1 MGKKVIFGGIL
12 TVALAGAAFTIVLV
26 MGVPEKKLPPRGSD
40 EYYTSAQLQFEL
52 GEISVNL
59 KDKGGSQYLQV
70 VMAVQYVI
78 GEEILGGNADSVFGK
93 KMAKIEDKLNLLL
106 SDKTY
111 DEVDGKDDKEL
122 IKEEIRRILQEVVF
136 PDQMG
141 RIEEVLF
148 RKFYT
153 Q

>member
-1 MGKKVIFGGIL
+1 MSKKIIFGGIL
-12 TVALAGAAFTIVLV
+12 FLTLAGAAFTIVGV
-26 MGVPEKKLPPRGSD
+26 MGVPERKLPPRGSD
-40 EYYTSAQLQFEL
+40 EYYTSPLLQYEL
-52 GEISVNL
+52 AEINVNL

-70 VMAVQYVI
+70 VMTVQYVI
-78 GEEILGGNADSVFGK
+78 GEEIEGENASSVFVEK
-93 KMAKIEDKLNLLL
+93 TAKIEDKLNLLL

-111 DEVDGKDDKEL
+111 EEVNGKDDKEL
-122 IKEEIRRILQEVVF
+122 IKEEIRRILQQVVF
-136 PDQMG
+136 PDKMG